1 MAFERDSE
9 HELVWYIRS
18 LLAFQDVS
26 MYVSNESYQPCVT
39 GSLVAALFYCA
50 NKLHLIP
57 IIAVNTYD

>member
-9 HELVWYIRS
+9 HELVWYS

-26 MYVSNESYQPCVT
+26 MYLTNLYQPCVA

-50 NKLHLIP
+50 PRNLH
-57 IIAVNTYD
+57 VQCTHSVYYY